1 VPGQRANGPASSNP
15 IERDGGT
22 ISAAPGVRHVDM
34 ALVDRCRANVPGAF
48 EEVYRLH
55 APRLFGL
62 ACRMVGRVEAED
74 LLQEIFLTARRLT
87 APEALSRNL
96 VNEVLPKA
104 KLEAHV
110 RRVAEGLAGN
120 APLTLRA
127 AKRIL
132 GDLGRST
139 GEREEGAWAAAI
151 DACYASA
158 DYAEGVRAFL
168 EKRAP
173 RFEGR

>member
-1 VPGQRANGPASSNP
+1 MLARTVGLPA
-15 IERDGGT
+15 
-22 ISAAPGVRHVDM
+22 AK
-34 ALVDRCRANVPGAF
+34 
-48 EEVYRLH
+48 
-55 APRLFGL
+55 
-62 ACRMVGRVEAED
+62 
-74 LLQEIFLTARRLT
+74 EIFMTARRLT

-132 GDLGRST
+132 GDLGRSG
-139 GEREEGAWAAAI
+139 GERDERAWAAAI